1 MFSKSGLSISE
12 TALNEGFSEL
22 LPDLPLKGAMKKAES
37 ECFQPFLFSFTCYST
52 SFCLV
57 GVIHAVKHLTSAQF
71 SKSRVL
77 VHSSRVEP
85 VVFISSIS
93 KILISVTST
102 ELFSLKRCKSLES
115 PPLFYFNST

>member
-1 MFSKSGLSISE
+1 MCKLGQKRHYYLCSL
-12 TALNEGFSEL
+12 
-22 LPDLPLKGAMKKAES
+22 MKKAES
-37 ECFQPFLFSFTCYST
+37 ECFQLFLFFFTCYST

-102 ELFSLKRCKSLES
+102 ELFSLKLIAPSKLPLRSILGRPCCGFVLKSFCKRG
-115 PPLFYFNST
+115 